1 MSNNLS
7 REPSPQN
14 AGTASGES
22 IGDLTERPLSL
33 ALQAP
38 EHLSRQVLEVLQLP
52 NSIETHLLA
61 SNDSVPHFSAPPVNL
76 ADTANTPPQPQP
88 APPPFAR
95 PAPMFAP
102 EIQEATNT
110 TTEVL
115 SAPVVMIR
123 VEFEQNSGSQHK
135 GTVVDSIQLPS
146 KMPAVE
152 FRTTVIELMELDVE
166 TARLTYSITGQ
177 VGKPITYAFNTLS
190 QVEDAKQKVLSAIA
204 RARSK
209 QKGLLIK
216 NADPVPKIDPQANLE
231 LVNPKVLTPSASA
244 VVKTSPV
251 KPKPKKI
258 AMVQEKAVALT
269 ETVEAL
275 RGLYSCHHCSAFCY
289 ICPRTGK
296 HIRLT
301 HEMITLWAKQCIQTP
316 EIVTLSRPPNHRS
329 FDRSRGVKP
338 TFGPKSEPGSS
349 AKLPINVDLKTPPPD
364 TTKLLNLVKFKSIK
378 KSVSQSPSIIIISS
392 DSDSTAMDSNNNMSD
407 IETVDSDAELPQPED
422 LLHNLAS
429 TSSLHGRLLL
439 ALLDELDEH
448 FPGHN
453 FITYAELFDRLEVR
467 YVCDL
472 AEHDLTWLLTLTSME
487 EPSAMILM
495 GAALSEQMM
504 YPLGLGSSKGK
515 GKSKF

>member
-14 AGTASGES
+14 AVTASGES

-110 TTEVL
+110 TTEV
-115 SAPVVMIR
+115 
-123 VEFEQNSGSQHK
+123 
-135 GTVVDSIQLPS
+135 
-146 KMPAVE
+146 
-152 FRTTVIELMELDVE
+152 
-166 TARLTYSITGQ
+166 
-177 VGKPITYAFNTLS
+177 GKPITYAFNTLS

-244 VVKTSPV
+244 VVKTLPV

-258 AMVQEKAVALT
+258 AMVQEKA
-269 ETVEAL
+269 
-275 RGLYSCHHCSAFCY
+275 
-289 ICPRTGK
+289 
-296 HIRLT
+296 
-301 HEMITLWAKQCIQTP
+301 IQTP
-316 EIVTLSRPPNHRS
+316 EIVTLSRPPNHCS

-349 AKLPINVDLKTPPPD
+349 AKLPINVDLKTPPPN

-392 DSDSTAMDSNNNMSD
+392 NSDSTAMDSNNNMSD
-407 IETVDSDAELPQPED
+407 VETVDSDAELPQSED

-429 TSSLHGRLLL
+429 TSSLHGQLLL

-495 GAALSEQMM
+495 GAALSKQMM